1 MPNFLLDLQSVPFH
15 VTEIFDDADEMAWYT
30 STLIRDVIDTHGP
43 VESNASESLISIP
56 NYGKLFIVEIW
67 HDINFAK
74 GPNSG
79 VKIGDSVTKW

>member
-1 MPNFLLDLQSVPFH
+1 M
-15 VTEIFDDADEMAWYT
+15 EIFDDADEMAWYT

-43 VESNASESLISIP
+43 VESNANTSLISIP
-56 NYGKLFIVEIW
+56 NYRKLFIVEIW
-67 HDINFAK
+67 HEINFANL